1 MDEKTEELRDIFMDV
16 TDEETVTDHQEDTR
30 GSLAREGSPTERTE
44 EVIETMDER
53 YDFTTDLAE
62 ETFVRLVR
70 AFYEDA
76 GDADLAE
83 TIEESSHTVFRARM
97 DLHLVRES
105 DTDAPFE
112 LDALRERL
120 DDNDDIGA
128 IADDLDVAE
137 STVRR
142 YRRVIE
148 TDTERRAVGDRF
160 REAFDEIYLD
170 ADLASHTD
178 DITRDGLDE
187 ATEGM
192 ENDLDL

>member
-16 TDEETVTDHQEDTR
+16 TDESTVTDHQEDTR

-53 YDFTTDLAE
+53 YEFATDLTE
-62 ETFVRLVR
+62 ETLVRLVR
-70 AFYEDA
+70 AFYEDEN
-76 GDADLAE
+76 DADLAE
-83 TIEESSHTVFRARM
+83 AIDESRHTVVRARM
-97 DLHLVRES
+97 DLHLVRDE
-105 DTDAPFE
+105 DTDAPIE
-112 LDALRERL
+112 LDALREL
-120 DDNDDIGA
+120 LENDADIPD
-128 IADDLDVAE
+128 IAADLDVAE

-142 YRRVIE
+142 YRRVVE
-148 TDTERRAVGDRF
+148 TQAERRAVGDRF

-170 ADLASHTD
+170 ADLDSHTE
-178 DITRDGLDE
+178 DITRDGLEE